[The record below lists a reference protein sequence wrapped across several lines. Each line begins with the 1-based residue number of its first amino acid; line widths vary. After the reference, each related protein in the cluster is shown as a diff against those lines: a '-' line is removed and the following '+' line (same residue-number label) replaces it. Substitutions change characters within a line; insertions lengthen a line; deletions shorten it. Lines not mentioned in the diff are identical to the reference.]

1 MQAVENQVNRITL
14 KMRENLKNFI
24 FYYCFLIHMSLFIYL
39 AVLDL
44 SCSMQVL
51 LLQCVD
57 SLAVMH
63 GLQSTQ
69 ASVTVNAGAVALRH
83 KES

>member
-1 MQAVENQVNRITL
+1 MQALENQVNRITSE
-14 KMRENLKNFI
+14 MRENLKNFI
-24 FYYCFLIHMSLFIYL
+24 FYYFFLIHMCLFIYL

-44 SCSMQVL
+44 SCSMQGHS
-51 LLQCVD
+51 LQCID